1 MDVPVNYWAVLVC
14 GVASIALGSLWYGP
28 LFGKMWMKMMGWD
41 KMDPSKVEQI
51 KKGAAKGYVVS
62 FVGALVMSYVLA
74 HYLVFASVYTETE
87 GVSAGLMVGFWT
99 WLGFIA
105 PVTLGSVLWDGKP
118 LKLWVLNNGYN
129 LIQLLII
136 GTILALWK

>member
-1 MDVPVNYWAVLVC
+1 MVL
-14 GVASIALGSLWYGP
+14 GFLWYGP
-28 LFGKMWMKMMGWD
+28 LFGKIWAAMMGWD